1 MKRIL
6 VITLLISLTGTA
18 VRSQVLISLFLGDK
32 LNAPGLEFGLEGGY
46 NWSNLTGMESK
57 SPQSAFALGFYFD
70 IRVKNQW
77 SLYTGIMVKSK
88 LGLAKLSDDDLAFLG
103 TEVYDAPGDYQQVI
117 SYFQLPVLA
126 KYKFKNFM
134 YVEAGPQFGLM
145 HKPYVEYVAD
155 IEGKQA
161 RIREPNTEMIQ
172 RIDGGITAGLGYT
185 LMKGKGMT
193 LGIKYYSGFW
203 SVYKDRSGVRNQYI
217 LLKFNIPVGKGEKK
231 NSEAKP
237 ATAG

>member
-1 MKRIL
+1 
-6 VITLLISLTGTA
+6 
-18 VRSQVLISLFLGDK
+18 
-32 LNAPGLEFGLEGGY
+32 
-46 NWSNLTGMESK
+46 
-57 SPQSAFALGFYFD
+57 
-70 IRVKNQW
+70 
-77 SLYTGIMVKSK
+77 MVKSK

-103 TEVYDAPGDYQQVI
+103 TEVYDDPGDYQQVI

-126 KYKFKNFM
+126 KYKFKNYM

-155 IEGKQA
+155 IDGKQA
-161 RIREPNTEMIQ
+161 RIREPNADMIQ

-203 SVYKDRSGVRNQYI
+203 SVYKERSGVRNQYI
-217 LLKFNIPVGKGEKK
+217 LLKFNIPVGKGKKK
-231 NSEAKP
+231 NPETKP
-237 ATAG
+237 STPG